1 MKHHLVYEALHH
13 HLIYSTMQKYVAAAV
28 YLTNEQLISVTFLC
42 KSVSFNI
49 GPDYIQFLIT
59 IRYHLLSVL

>member
-28 YLTNEQLISVTFLC
+28 YLTNKQLISVVC
-42 KSVSFNI
+42 I
-49 GPDYIQFLIT
+49 I
-59 IRYHLLSVL
+59 